1 MKEVAAVYFLLGLF
15 SICYYAYIVYYTKKF
30 NSTFSRFWVASGI
43 LYIILGTIV
52 KMAPNWMYYLVVI
65 VVSIIWVVFLCV
77 EILVLCAMASL
88 PQKKADYIMI
98 LGAQIR
104 GKVITASLKR
114 RLEKGI
120 RYLNDNPETICIVSG
135 GKGKDEEISEAEA
148 MAEYLQTHGI
158 SPERIKKEDKSTTT
172 CENLLFSRQFI
183 TNIEKNKVGIVSNN
197 FHIYR
202 AIKMARFIGYKKV
215 FALPASTD
223 KVLFLNYMVREF
235 FAFFIMFHE
244 LKNVKK

>member
-1 MKEVAAVYFLLGLF
+1 MAAVYFLLGLF